1 MPIIKKTGFESHPVG
16 VFKALLIDIEEAES
30 FNPDW
35 PAQFK
40 CSFET
45 DAARESGQ
53 PLTIFYY
60 VSQKLNA
67 LSKLGALVKAL
78 GFDLD
83 EIATGQAFDTDNL
96 LGKSCT
102 IAVEHQARK
111 DGTTL
116 AKIVSVSPAKA
127 GESTSAITDEIPF

>member
-53 PLTIFYY
+53 PRQRPSMVGL
-60 VSQKLNA
+60 KRRA
-67 LSKLGALVKAL
+67 LLC
-78 GFDLD
+78 F
-83 EIATGQAFDTDNL
+83 
-96 LGKSCT
+96 
-102 IAVEHQARK
+102 
-111 DGTTL
+111 
-116 AKIVSVSPAKA
+116 
-127 GESTSAITDEIPF
+127 